1 MFDENKL
8 IRCLENEYDGYYMS
22 SNNKG
27 LYFNFKTYSDTYNDY
42 LLIGIQLNKD
52 GSSEYNSI
60 FSLIK
65 YDYKTEKLIDDIRNN
80 IECEYKINIYFKEI
94 HYLEIK
100 KYEKTN
106 DFSKQISS
114 FINEL
119 ENPIIKNFIFKI
131 RKK

>member
-8 IRCLENEYDGYYMS
+8 IRCLENKYDGYYMS

-27 LYFNFKTYSDTYNDY
+27 LYFNFEIYSEIYNDY

-65 YDYKTEKLIDDIRNN
+65 YDYNTEKLIDDFKNN
-80 IECEYKINIYFKEI
+80 IECKYEINVYFKEI

>member
-8 IRCLENEYDGYYMS
+8 IKCLENEYDGYYMS

-27 LYFNFKTYSDTYNDY
+27 LYFNFETYSEIYNDY

-52 GSSEYNSI
+52 GSSEYNST

-65 YDYKTEKLIDDIRNN
+65 YDYKTEELINN
-80 IECEYKINIYFKEI
+80 FRDNFENIYELNIYFKEI

-100 KYEKTN
+100 KKEKNN

>member
-52 GSSEYNSI
+52 GSCEYNSI

-65 YDYKTEKLIDDIRNN
+65 YDYKTEKLIDDFRNN

>member
-8 IRCLENEYDGYYMS
+8 IKCLENEYDGYYMS

-27 LYFNFKTYSDTYNDY
+27 LYFNFETYSEIYNDY

-52 GSSEYNSI
+52 GFSEYNST

-65 YDYKTEKLIDDIRNN
+65 YDYNTEKIIDDLKNN
-80 IECEYKINIYFKEI
+80 IECKYEINVYFKEI

-119 ENPIIKNFIFKI
+119 ENPIIKNLIFKI

>member
-42 LLIGIQLNKD
+42 LLIGIQLNND

-65 YDYKTEKLIDDIRNN
+65 YDYKTEKLIDDFRNN

>member
-65 YDYKTEKLIDDIRNN
+65 YDYKTEKLINDFRNN
-80 IECEYKINIYFKEI
+80 IEYEYKINIYFKEI

-106 DFSKQISS
+106 DFSKKISS